1 MKIIC
6 VGRNYVEHIKELG
19 NEKPDSIVFFLKPD
33 TAILKDNDDFYL
45 PDFSNNVAYE
55 CEVVVKINKVGKSI
69 PVEYAK
75 DYYDEI
81 ALGLDITLRDVQQK
95 AKEKGLPWALA
106 KGFDYSAPI
115 SNFFSLKELG
125 KDIQDIKESELTK
138 NYDDKGNKYYNEYQ
152 LQKNKTKVQEANTSL
167 MINTVDEII
176 AYISQF
182 ITLKT
187 GDYIFTGTPKGV
199 GQMQIGDI
207 FTAYL
212 EGKEV
217 LKVEVK

>member
-19 NEKPDSIVFFLKPD
+19 NETPDSIVFFLKPD
-33 TAILKDNDDFYL
+33 TAILKDNEDFYL
-45 PDFSNNVAYE
+45 PDFSNNVSYE
-55 CEVVVKINKVGKSI
+55 CELVVKINKVGKCI
-69 PVEYAK
+69 PERYAK

-95 AKEKGLPWALA
+95 AKEKGLPWTLA

-125 KDIQDIKESELTK
+125 KDIQDINFT
-138 NYDDKGNKYYNEYQ
+138 
-152 LQKNKTKVQEANTSL
+152 LQKNGNVVQEANTSL
-167 MINTVDEII
+167 MINSVDRII
-176 AYISQF
+176 SYISQF

-199 GQMQIGDI
+199 GQMQIGDV
-207 FTAYL
+207 FKAYL
-212 EGKEV
+212 EGKQV

>member
-125 KDIQDIKESELTK
+125 KDIQDINFS
-138 NYDDKGNKYYNEYQ
+138 

>member
-55 CEVVVKINKVGKSI
+55 CEVVVKINKVGKCI

-106 KGFDYSAPI
+106 KSFDYSAPI

-125 KDIQDIKESELTK
+125 KDIQDINFS
-138 NYDDKGNKYYNEYQ
+138 

-176 AYISQF
+176 ASISQF